1 VEQWLR
7 KPRKRMNGE
16 SKKEE
21 TIKENPE
28 LDDSISDTDSE
39 NLSTSST
46 SLRFQPWI
54 TDLLLHQQS
63 SQPKEERTER
73 SYNMLQSSTTRAL
86 LEKFSRL
93 DREAEIEISTY
104 KTHYDFSGNVRELEK
119 QWHYLEIPHLVH
131 LPYVQ
136 SANTRLLFLE
146 NLPDGSAM
154 LNWSLPQVDFQKPI
168 SWQKEDL
175 DLFTEGFC
183 QMDKSLLSSNI
194 NWLVLRVI

>member
-1 VEQWLR
+1 
-7 KPRKRMNGE
+7 MNGE

-154 LNWSLPQVDFQKPI
+154 LNWSLQQVDFQKPI
-168 SWQKEDL
+168 SWQKDDL